1 MLRAQDEEED
11 EERRGRRGREEKGGD
26 VKSHHLCCWVGGRL
40 VGWLVFGKV
49 CPLKLPSFV
58 IY

>member
-1 MLRAQDEEED
+1 MKRKMRKEGK
-11 EERRGRRGREEKGGD
+11 ERRRGERGRCKVSLPLLLDG
-26 VKSHHLCCWVGGRL
+26 WL
-40 VGWLVFGKV
+40 VGWLVDWLVFCKV